1 MRKSSLTACL
11 LLVSLFVVSNGQNG
25 AADRAGAG
33 ASFGY
38 RFENTRFH
46 IPLIEI
52 DLASDGTGEL
62 RFKRGESDEIID
74 LKLRLLPATMER
86 IRTLYSATGFLTSKD
101 EYQSKKD
108 FSNLGWITLSA
119 REGGLMRE
127 ARLNYSEN
135 HQIRELYEIFR
146 AIATQQMHLFDLDI
160 AEQYQ
165 PLDLPTQLRVL
176 ERDLELERIAE
187 PEQML
192 AALRNINSNDSLPL
206 IARNHA
212 KRIADSI
219 EKKKF
224 KTPVKKQ
231 KSEARSQKTEVIRV
245 ASGSA
250 PHHAPRTPD
259 F

>member
-1 MRKSSLTACL
+1 MRKSSFIACL
-11 LLVSLFVVSNGQNG
+11 LLVSLFAVSNGQNG
-25 AADRAGAG
+25 TTNRAGAG

-38 RFENTRFH
+38 RFENARFH

-74 LKLRLLPATMER
+74 LKLKLLPKTMEH
-86 IRTLYSATGFLTSKD
+86 IRTLYTVTGFLTSKD

-108 FSNLGWITLSA
+108 FSNLGWVTLSA
-119 REGGLMRE
+119 REGDLKRE
-127 ARLNYSEN
+127 VRLNFSEN
-135 HQIRELYEIFR
+135 HHIKELYDIFR

-187 PEQML
+187 PEQMV
-192 AALRNINSNDSLPL
+192 AALRNINSNDALPL

-212 KRIADSI
+212 KRIVESI

-224 KTPVKKQ
+224 KSPVKK
-231 KSEARSQKTEVIRV
+231 
-245 ASGSA
+245 
-250 PHHAPRTPD
+250 
-259 F
+259 